1 MILIFTCSTVKNKYN
16 YVIVIFSVV
25 ILLLLSKIKI
35 SQILK
40 SICIPFIFILLM
52 ITVLILTSGGEVF
65 YKYGILTIY
74 KTGIDRGINILIR
87 SVCMYMIIYVLF
99 NTSKIHLLMKS
110 LIFFKI
116 PSSFVLIILFTYRYI
131 FFYMED
137 IRKLF
142 VSAKLRGYSIQ
153 NNKQS
158 RNTVYSMFVN
168 MLIRSYEQSD
178 RAFNAMKLRGFGGK
192 FDTIDKLK
200 TERKDFFIS
209 AVILIICTAVIILE
223 VL

>member
-1 MILIFTCSTVKNKYN
+1 
-16 YVIVIFSVV
+16 
-25 ILLLLSKIKI
+25 
-35 SQILK
+35 
-40 SICIPFIFILLM
+40 
-52 ITVLILTSGGEVF
+52 
-65 YKYGILTIY
+65 
-74 KTGIDRGINILIR
+74 
-87 SVCMYMIIYVLF
+87 
-99 NTSKIHLLMKS
+99 
-110 LIFFKI
+110 
-116 PSSFVLIILFTYRYI
+116 
-131 FFYMED
+131 MED

-178 RAFNAMKLRGFGGK
+178 RAFNAMKLRGFNGK